1 MISNCNRTRTGFGT
15 GPSNPIP
22 AKVKPEW
29 IWGHGEE
36 LEPCARHHFSNCKL
50 RIRTKRRNELISM
63 IFHMTLWPWLHC
75 STKLLIKNI
84 ALQTAKGSANLSAE
98 KCNMNRGGTASYL
111 AWPGGEVANMAKV
124 QNRENDT
131 QKRGWQKVGMYNNI
145 ILSTYFSLV
154 TAWLY
159 WLTQSWCVLHYIIY
173 QFDVILVLANWE
185 TQLRW

>member
-1 MISNCNRTRTGFGT
+1 MISDCNRTRKGFGT

-84 ALQTAKGSANLSAE
+84 ALQTTKGSANLSAE
-98 KCNMNRGGTASYL
+98 KCNMNWGGTASYL
-111 AWPGGEVANMAKV
+111 AWPGGKL
-124 QNRENDT
+124 QTR
-131 QKRGWQKVGMYNNI
+131 QKCKTGKMTHKKGVDKKLVCLTT
-145 ILSTYFSLV
+145 LSY
-154 TAWLY
+154 
-159 WLTQSWCVLHYIIY
+159 
-173 QFDVILVLANWE
+173 
-185 TQLRW
+185 